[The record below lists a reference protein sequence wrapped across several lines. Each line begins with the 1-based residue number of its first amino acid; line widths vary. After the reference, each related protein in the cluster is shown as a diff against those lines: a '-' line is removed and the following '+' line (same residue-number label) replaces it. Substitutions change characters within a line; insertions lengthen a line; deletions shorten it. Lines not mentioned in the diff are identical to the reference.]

1 MNELEKAQRQFEQAK
16 ARVQKL
22 KAKARS
28 EDRKRDTRR
37 KVILGGVLLAEAR
50 KTPGIRQRVE
60 QWISSLPEKDR
71 SAFEGW
77 SLESEV

>member
-1 MNELEKAQRQFEQAK
+1 MSELEKAQRQLEQAK

-60 QWISSLPEKDR
+60 QWIASLPEKDR

-77 SLESEV
+77 SLEGEV